1 MSSIFGERAVVAG
14 AGIGGL
20 SMASVLAGHF
30 KRVDVL
36 ELDHLPES
44 AESRFG
50 TPQDRHSHAL
60 MGGGLKALSEIFPGF
75 ENELAQAGAISA
87 RLTQDVWYERAD
99 VGLWPTRDL
108 GLSVL
113 FASRPLI
120 EFVLRRRT
128 FALSNVT
135 LRQMCKVTR
144 IISSPGYGAFAVSNS
159 TQVLDG
165 RKYWKLI
172 W

>member
-20 SMASVLAGHF
+20 SMAGVLAGHF

-87 RLTQDVWYERAD
+87 RLNAGRLVR
-99 VGLWPTRDL
+99 
-108 GLSVL
+108 
-113 FASRPLI
+113 ASRRWLVADAGPWSI
-120 EFVLRRRT
+120 GALRIQ
-128 FALSNVT
+128 ASH
-135 LRQMCKVTR
+135 
-144 IISSPGYGAFAVSNS
+144 
-159 TQVLDG
+159 
-165 RKYWKLI
+165 
-172 W
+172 